1 MTAER
6 PPGPRLN
13 PRKLLLSKW
22 TAVVPR
28 GKELHF
34 LVSKVIEPDPPDTR
48 IEHIELEAVHSRR
61 VFILPWRQLKDR
73 RQWRQGWQ
81 PCQAENLT
89 LPGDP
94 HE

>member
-1 MTAER
+1 MTADRR
-6 PPGPRLN
+6 PLLRLN
-13 PRKLLLSKW
+13 PKKLLLSKW

-34 LVSKVIEPDPPDTR
+34 LVSKVIEPEVPDTM
-48 IEHIELEAVHSRR
+48 IESVELEAVYSRR
-61 VFILPWRQLKDR
+61 VLTLPWRELQDS

-81 PCQAENLT
+81 SLEAVKSAQPR
-89 LPGDP
+89 GP